1 MLPGTI
7 IPDPGVGGLRKHNS
21 LPRPESH
28 GHEFKNQIC
37 TPQQDEQRGGFITI
51 SFILILIFL
60 LEPPF
65 PNTYLC
71 LPDGVYS
78 VAYDRGS
85 PFLSMMR
92 EGWEDAMF
100 PRLNGNLQIR
110 VGVEKHPFLQSH
122 GLEIYKINDILLKYV
137 LMRLSIYRSY
147 ARTND
152 PKHIVVV

>member
-1 MLPGTI
+1 MLGLNFGLEGRHSPIIFRVAVTMPQLMLPGTI

-78 VAYDRGS
+78 VAYKNWLETIHCNLVGS
-85 PFLSMMR
+85 AL
-92 EGWEDAMF
+92 GTQIT
-100 PRLNGNLQIR
+100 LNSSCYNMSTCLDQ
-110 VGVEKHPFLQSH
+110 
-122 GLEIYKINDILLKYV
+122 
-137 LMRLSIYRSY
+137 
-147 ARTND
+147 
-152 PKHIVVV
+152 